1 MVIKHIKILA
11 VYLICWFQQVSIF
24 EHTADVVKQNTQCS
38 HVYLQYSLLWL
49 GVLSVETDAQIEL
62 VLAWRHPSTS
72 YPVLKGNSDICKSKL
87 LFWNFAPNSD
97 VENVATTRIDRR
109 GVLSN
114 QSDKGGLLVR

>member
-62 VLAWRHPSTS
+62 VLAWIEASF
-72 YPVLKGNSDICKSKL
+72 DILPCVKRKFGYL
-87 LFWNFAPNSD
+87 
-97 VENVATTRIDRR
+97 
-109 GVLSN
+109 
-114 QSDKGGLLVR
+114 QK